1 MMFLNHFLLPAH
13 NNLTLARILLACSV
27 IAYHALALTGAD
39 PAMDPIRRL
48 SGFISTGGLAVA
60 LFFLLSGMLVCN
72 SLRHHASVGYFTLAR
87 LLRVMPGLIVLLLV
101 TVLLVGPSL
110 TSLPLVDYVRHPLT
124 LDYLWGNVRFDT
136 RYTLPGLF
144 VNNPYP
150 DVVNGSLWT
159 LRWELACYGGLALA
173 GLFGLTNS
181 RALATLLCLVVCY
194 GVVTHHPWLTH
205 YLGQQPTM
213 LRLPCYFAFGCLLA
227 LWQHRLPLDWLA
239 VVTVLLCW
247 AVRATPAFDYLFVLA
262 AASMLL
268 WLCSL
273 PRVVALH
280 IQLDISYGVYIYGFL
295 VQQLVAFYL
304 PALNWSQHLLL
315 ALPASI
321 FCGYLSFRFIEQ
333 PCIRFGKR
341 FQPEPTASG

>member
-1 MMFLNHFLLPAH
+1 MPFWG
-13 NNLTLARILLACSV
+13 
-27 IAYHALALTGAD
+27 GAT
-39 PAMDPIRRL
+39 I
-48 SGFISTGGLAVA
+48 
-60 LFFLLSGMLVCN
+60 
-72 SLRHHASVGYFTLAR
+72 
-87 LLRVMPGLIVLLLV
+87 
-101 TVLLVGPSL
+101 
-110 TSLPLVDYVRHPLT
+110 PLT
-124 LDYLWGNVRFDT
+124 
-136 RYTLPGLF
+136 P
-144 VNNPYP
+144 
-150 DVVNGSLWT
+150 
-159 LRWELACYGGLALA
+159 
-173 GLFGLTNS
+173 
-181 RALATLLCLVVCY
+181 
-194 GVVTHHPWLTH
+194 
-205 YLGQQPTM
+205 
-213 LRLPCYFAFGCLLA
+213 
-227 LWQHRLPLDWLA
+227 

-247 AVRATPAFDYLFVLA
+247 AFRATPAFEYLFVLA

-321 FCGYLSFRFIEQ
+321 ICGYLSFRFIEQ